1 MSRLTFAITS
11 KGGSIM
17 QGAVLSPL
25 ATWQTFYVLIGSAAA
40 TLTGLMFVVVT
51 LIAGDRVRVPSSSEA
66 FTTFNTP
73 NVVHF
78 GLALLV
84 AAVLSAPW
92 QALWQAGI
100 LLGLCGLGGVTYVI
114 IVARRLR
121 RQKDYQPVMEDWLF
135 HTVFPLVSYTAL
147 VVAAILLPV
156 YPAPALF
163 VIASATVL
171 LLFIGI
177 HNAWDNV
184 TYIAIELTQP
194 ENKSQDDV

>member
-1 MSRLTFAITS
+1 
-11 KGGSIM
+11 M
-17 QGAVLSPL
+17 QEAVLSPL
-25 ATWQTFYVLIGSAAA
+25 ATWQTFYVLIGTAAA

-73 NVVHF
+73 NVAHF
-78 GLALLV
+78 SLALLV

-92 QALWQAGI
+92 QALWQTGV

-121 RQKDYQPVMEDWLF
+121 RQKDYQPVLEDWLF

-147 VVAAILLPV
+147 VVAAILLPG
-156 YPAPALF
+156 YPVPALF
-163 VIASATVL
+163 VIAAATVL

-184 TYIAIELTQP
+184 TYIAIELTEP

>member
-1 MSRLTFAITS
+1 
-11 KGGSIM
+11 M
-17 QGAVLSPL
+17 QEAVLPPI
-25 ATWQTFYVLIGSAAA
+25 ATWQTFYVLIGTAAA

-78 GLALLV
+78 CLALLV

-100 LLGLCGLGGVTYVI
+100 LLGLCGLGGVTYVV
-114 IVARRLR
+114 IVLRRVR

-135 HTVFPLVSYTAL
+135 HTVFPLLSYTAL

-163 VIASATVL
+163 VIAAATVL

-194 ENKSQDDV
+194 ENKRQDDV